1 MNAHHNELL
10 PEDFAGDSRV
20 WIYQSPRLFFLSEAL
35 EIEALLEA
43 FVQDWKSHGT
53 PVKGYANLFYGQFI
67 VLMADETATG
77 VSGCSTDGSVRLI
90 KEIENKFGV
99 NLFDRLMLAFRIDAK
114 VGPSDEPRSAAGK
127 VQMIP
132 FAQLPYALENG
143 FVDSDTLYFNNTVQT
158 KAELEEK
165 WLIPLKDSWLD
176 SRLPGLSPTAGAA
189 APTSGKS

>member
-1 MNAHHNELL
+1 MNALHNDLL

-20 WIYQSPRLFFLSEAL
+20 WIYQSPRLFFISEAL
-35 EIEALLEA
+35 QIEELLET
-43 FVQDWKSHGT
+43 FVRDWKSHGT

-67 VLMADETATG
+67 VLMADEAAAG

-90 KEIENKFGV
+90 KEIEQQFGV

-114 VGPSDEPRSAAGK
+114 VSPSDQPSPAAGK

-132 FAQLPYALENG
+132 LSQLQYAVENG
-143 FVDSDTLYFNNTVQT
+143 FIDGDTLYFNNTVQT

-165 WLIPLKDSWLD
+165 WLIPLKNSWLA
-176 SRLPGLSPTAGAA
+176 SRLPGLSNSAA
-189 APTSGKS
+189 VAAQPGSSS

>member
-35 EIEALLEA
+35 QIEALLEA
-43 FVQDWKSHGT
+43 FVRDWKSHGT

-77 VSGCSTDGSVRLI
+77 VSGCSTDSSVRLI
-90 KEIENKFGV
+90 KEIENQFGV
-99 NLFDRLMLAFRIDAK
+99 NLFDRLMLAFRVK
-114 VGPSDEPRSAAGK
+114 EK

-132 FAQLPYALENG
+132 FAQLQYALENG
-143 FVDSDTLYFNNTVQT
+143 FVDGETLYFNNTVQT
-158 KAELEEK
+158 KAELEAR
-165 WLIPLKDSWLD
+165 WLIPLKDSWLA
-176 SRLPGLSPTAGAA
+176 SRVPGLSTRAGSTASSAGNA
-189 APTSGKS
+189 